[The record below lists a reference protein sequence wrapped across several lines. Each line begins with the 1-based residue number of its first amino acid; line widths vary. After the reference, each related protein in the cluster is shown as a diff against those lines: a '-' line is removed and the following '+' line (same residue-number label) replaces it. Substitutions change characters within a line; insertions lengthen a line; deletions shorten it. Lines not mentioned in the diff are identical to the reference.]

1 MSKAY
6 DMLSQH
12 PNCIYLQ
19 LAGQP
24 HEITDL
30 LRKLGNNIYDSGLLF
45 DVSSRLPENEYE
57 LIKLIGD
64 LPDNE
69 VLVALGSTLGTHGKN
84 GSDFCAIVIRTPLD
98 WGFFK
103 DSLAP
108 SIVAKVDIAVLK
120 KYLKETDFV

>member
-6 DMLSQH
+6 RMLSKH

-19 LAGQP
+19 LVGQP
-24 HEITDL
+24 HEIKDL
-30 LRKLGNNIYDSGLLF
+30 LRKLGSNIFDFELF
-45 DVSSRLPENEYE
+45 DKGRLPDNEDE
-57 LIKLIGD
+57 LIKLIGS
-64 LPDNE
+64 LSENE
-69 VLVALGSTLGTHGKN
+69 VLVALGSTLGTYGNN

-98 WGFFK
+98 WGFFR

-108 SIVAKVDIAVLK
+108 SIVARVNIAVLK